1 MNNFKKDRIFI
12 KGNVASSKNSKQWT
26 GKSLVNSK
34 TTQKYIKLSRQEYIL
49 NKDKFLE
56 MTKNLPLPYK
66 VKFTFIRDSK
76 RKFDYVNP
84 CQTVLDLMKKYEWI
98 KDDNCD
104 IIIPSFGEYSV
115 DKNNPGVYI
124 EIDV

>member
-1 MNNFKKDRIFI
+1 MEKDRIFI

-26 GKSLVNSK
+26 GKFLVNSK

-124 EIDV
+124 DIDV